1 MHVVVTGG
9 GTGGHIFPALEIAKE
24 FQNQNIKVTFVGNK
38 NSLEQSMAK
47 SHSIDFFGLNT
58 LSFVG
63 KSLFGQFRTLFF
75 LQIAIINSIYF
86 ILKNN
91 IKIIVGVGGYVSF
104 PMIIAGFLC
113 RKKCFICEQNVSP
126 GLANKVLSKLVSR
139 IFISFMASK
148 KYFANKNTV
157 FVGNPVRED
166 FFGIKKEFLSKDISI
181 LVTGGS
187 LGAKIFNEEIPKAIS
202 IVNKNLP
209 LLPINIT
216 HQTGKNNQNITKKL
230 YDKYHIK
237 SEVIEF
243 INYMPGE
250 FVKHDLIISR
260 AGATVCAEIC
270 ASGMPAILVPYR
282 YANGHQ
288 RDNAK
293 SLVENNAAL
302 MLEEG
307 PEFHNSLA
315 LMIINL
321 YKEPAQLKEISLNA
335 KKLAMPKAAL
345 AIVTNILS

>member
-38 NSLEQSMAK
+38 NSLEQTMAK
-47 SHSIDFFGLNT
+47 SHNLDFFGLST

-63 KSLFGQFRTLFF
+63 KSLFGKFKALFY
-75 LQIAIINSIYF
+75 LKIAVIRSIYF
-86 ILKNN
+86 ILKND

-148 KYFANKNTV
+148 KYFTNKNTV
-157 FVGNPVRED
+157 FVGNPVRES
-166 FFGIKKEFLSKDISI
+166 FFGIKKEFLNQDISI

-187 LGAKIFNEEIPKAIS
+187 LGAKIFNEEIPKAIN
-202 IVNKNLP
+202 IVKKDMP
-209 LLPINIT
+209 LLSISIT
-216 HQTGKNNQNITKKL
+216 HQTGKSNNITKSL
-230 YDKYHIK
+230 YDKYNIK
-237 SEVIEF
+237 SEVVEF
-243 INYMPGE
+243 ISNMSAE
-250 FVKHDLIISR
+250 FAQHDLIISR

-270 ASGMPAILVPYR
+270 AAGMPAILVPYK
-282 YANGHQ
+282 YANAHQ
-288 RDNAK
+288 KDNAK
-293 SLVENNAAL
+293 SLVEENAAL